1 MMAVL
6 KEAVKRSKY
15 FQSLALLMLMRRT
28 KKCLFT
34 TSHTN
39 QCNLSMDNIAKRILR
54 ITHLLRQLLPRIL
67 GHLVDYSLL
76 KQNRH
81 CKFRASRVICQ
92 QLCFIKY
99 RNLTKAGVC
108 CKRWIKTSNSTSFF
122 LEILT

>member
-54 ITHLLRQLLPRIL
+54 ITHLQRQLLLKIL
-67 GHLVDYSLL
+67 EHLVVHNLL
-76 KQNRH
+76 GLNRR
-81 CKFRASRVICQ
+81 CRFRASKVICQ
-92 QLCFIKY
+92 QLYCIKY
-99 RNLTKAGVC
+99 RNLTKEKVC

-122 LEILT
+122 LEILM